1 MKKQM
6 QKGFTLIELMI
17 VVAIIG
23 ILAAIALPA
32 YQNYTV
38 RSKLSEVQV
47 GLGGLKL
54 AIEEYV
60 QTEGGVMPAMAS
72 LAAMSGVVSGTTAS
86 IETSNVGTLSVDLV
100 SGTNNAG
107 IMMDISLAS
116 EIDAAGGS
124 DQLYYVGDKS
134 GSGNLTWTLYCHT
147 GGIEAAKCPGEA
159 IGTNSINVTSDDG
172 TDALAG
178 TAPSTQT

>member
-1 MKKQM
+1 MKRQM

-38 RSKLSEVQV
+38 RSKLSEVPV

-60 QTEGGVMPAMAS
+60 QTEGGSMPA
-72 LAAMSGVVSGTTAS
+72 LADLTALADIVSGGVATIT
-86 IETSNVGTLSVDLV
+86 TSNVGDMTVDLV
-100 SGTNNAG
+100 TGSNDDG
-107 IMMDISLAS
+107 ILIDVQLAAEVSS
-116 EIDAAGGS
+116 EGDGP
-124 DQLYYVGDKS
+124 DLLYYVGTKS
-134 GSGNLTWTLYCHT
+134 AAGNLTWALYCHT
-147 GGIEAAKCPGEA
+147 GEITAAQCPGE
-159 IGTNSINVTSDDG
+159 GVSSESFTVGSD
-172 TDALAG
+172 TLVG
-178 TAPSTQT
+178 TAD